1 MILDLYNKYI
11 DPEHP
16 HMNFFSDTEQLAR
29 GFNLGLSK
37 SRDVFQIKLPLRV
50 KTYDRKRGLPKAK
63 DYFILNLNNYRN
75 VNYIK
80 LASSKDNYKSLIYS
94 ILDDSEVPNGLFWNK
109 ELRFRFDY
117 WHGSN
122 RRLDP
127 ANPISIIEKYTFDAL
142 VEYGL
147 FEDDNYDHVVGSDG
161 WDFRG
166 VIKEKGIEGFAVL
179 TIYNID

>member
-11 DPEHP
+11 SPDDPHIS
-16 HMNFFSDTEQLAR
+16 FYSDTERLVR
-29 GFNLGLSK
+29 SFNLGN
-37 SRDVFQIKLPLRV
+37 SRNCDVFQIKLPLKI

-63 DYFILNLNNYRN
+63 DFFILNLNNYRN
-75 VNYIK
+75 VTFIK
-80 LASSKDNYKSLIYS
+80 LAQSKDSYKKIIHS
-94 ILDDSEVPNGLFWNK
+94 ILDDSDIPNGLFWDK
-109 ELRFRFDY
+109 ELRYRFDY
-117 WHGSN
+117 WHGNN

-127 ANPISIIEKYTFDAL
+127 ANPLSVIEKYSFDAL
-142 VEYGL
+142 VDYGL

-166 VIKEKGIEGFAVL
+166 VIKEKGVEGFAVL